1 MFLILQNYKLL
12 FTVHPDGAVSLSEQV
27 SFNQYPNYYF
37 LQFLQIFY
45 KNFLFESK
53 AVFYYL
59 KLLFQHEP
67 KMLKS
72 DKTNMVLE
80 SLLLDMEEESLFVF
94 PTDDSMQYLDYI
106 EKDDYVVARTVQ
118 NMCSIAHHAELK
130 MSPYNSALDNDRLT
144 ILSGEKTILCD
155 DEKFYVIE
163 VSYHRKYPFDFKEKR

>member
-1 MFLILQNYKLL
+1 
-12 FTVHPDGAVSLSEQV
+12 
-27 SFNQYPNYYF
+27 
-37 LQFLQIFY
+37 
-45 KNFLFESK
+45 
-53 AVFYYL
+53 
-59 KLLFQHEP
+59 
-67 KMLKS
+67 MLKS

-106 EKDDYVVARTVQ
+106 DKDEYVVARTVQ

-130 MSPYNSALDNDRLT
+130 MSPYNSALDNDRLA

-163 VSYHRKYPFDFKEKR
+163 VCCY

>member
-1 MFLILQNYKLL
+1 
-12 FTVHPDGAVSLSEQV
+12 
-27 SFNQYPNYYF
+27 
-37 LQFLQIFY
+37 
-45 KNFLFESK
+45 
-53 AVFYYL
+53 
-59 KLLFQHEP
+59 
-67 KMLKS
+67 
-72 DKTNMVLE
+72 MVLE

-118 NMCSIAHHAELK
+118 NMCSIAHHVELK

-163 VSYHRKYPFDFKEKR
+163 VSYHRKYLFELKETIKKSFR